1 MRRLERHLVIFARAP
16 RLGTVKRRL
25 ARDIGALGALRFH
38 RETTAALLRRLDGDP
53 RWTCWLAVT
62 PDTWASRPGGLWPRC
77 PTLLAQGGGDLGL
90 RMGRVLVG
98 LPPGPV
104 VIVGS
109 DIPDIRA
116 HHVADAFRALGDHDW
131 VIGPADDGG
140 YWLIGAR
147 RRPHLRLPFA
157 GVQWGGEHALE
168 GTLAGVGAAKVK
180 LLETLRDVDSVE
192 DLRQRMEGRWGMDSV
207 ALNHN

>member
-1 MRRLERHLVIFARAP
+1 MRRLEHHLVVFARAP

-38 RETTAALLRRLDGDP
+38 RETTASLLHRLDRDP

-62 PDTWASRPGGLWPRC
+62 PDAWADRPGGLWPRS
-77 PTLLAQGGGDLGL
+77 PNLLAQGGGDLGL

-109 DIPDIRA
+109 DIPDIQA
-116 HHVADAFRALGDHDW
+116 HHVATAFRALGDHDW
-131 VIGPADDGG
+131 VIGPAGDGG

-157 GVQWGGEHALE
+157 GVQWGGEQALQ
-168 GTLAGVGAAKVK
+168 GTLAGLGAAKVK
-180 LLETLRDVDSVE
+180 LLETLWDVDSVE
-192 DLRQRMEGRWGMDSV
+192 DLRQRRQTPEVRKQILK
-207 ALNHN
+207 A

>member
-1 MRRLERHLVIFARAP
+1 MRRLSRHLVIFARAP

-25 ARDIGALGALRFH
+25 ARDIGALAALRFH
-38 RETTAALLRRLDGDP
+38 RQTTAALLRRLGKDP
-53 RWTCWLAVT
+53 RWLCWLAVT
-62 PDTWASRPGGLWPRC
+62 PDAWAGRPGGLWPGSR
-77 PTLLAQGGGDLGL
+77 PTGVLAQGGGDLGL

-116 HHVADAFRALGDHDW
+116 RHVAEAFGALGDHDW
-131 VIGPADDGG
+131 VLGPAGDGG

-157 GVQWGGEHALE
+157 GVAWGSDQALE
-168 GTLAGVGAAKVK
+168 GTLKGLGNAKVR
-180 LLETLRDVDSVE
+180 LLETLADVDSAE
-192 DLRQRMEGRWGMDSV
+192 DLRQRRADR
-207 ALNHN
+207 